1 MIITRPNGK
10 KYYPVIGLEI
20 HAELKTNS
28 KMFCACKNNPDE
40 EKPNTNI
47 CAICMG
53 HPGTLPTLNKKA
65 IEHVIKVGTSLG
77 SEIAEY
83 TEWDRKNYF
92 YPDIPKGYQISQ
104 YAYPL
109 VKGGSLVVKGDPKD
123 LDPETGQVRMH
134 TVRLTRI
141 HLEED
146 TASSSHDKGSFSLVD
161 FNRAGLPLMELV
173 TEPCIHDAKTAA
185 NFAKELQ
192 LLLRTL
198 GAGEANMEKG
208 EMRVEANISVSDNPR
223 AHELPYDFKTFG
235 TKVEVKNLNSF
246 KSVERAIEYELERHI
261 DILERS
267 EELRASGADDATLK
281 EKGLKIVQETRGFD
295 ETTGK
300 TFSQRAKEDSHDY
313 RYFPDPDLP
322 KLIVSEVF
330 SKDSIQLPK
339 LPWDMRATYKDD
351 FAMKDEDAEMFVQN
365 EMFRNFFTQVAEKLI
380 ESEKIKLAINYI
392 TSDIAGLVK
401 KSVTDKKGE
410 PGSYL
415 IQISKDAFA
424 EIINMIS
431 AGELSSRGAKDL
443 IALYWS
449 VEQVDI
455 DDVSKNTP
463 KQIAEARGMIQK
475 NDPEALKKMIEELFA
490 ANPNVIADYKAGKE
504 ASIQFFVGQ
513 IMKLTKGSVNPQVAK
528 DTILELIKLV

>member
-10 KYYPVIGLEI
+10 KYYPIIGLEI

-40 EKPNTNI
+40 DKPNVNV

-53 HPGTLPTLNKKA
+53 HPGTLPVLNKKA
-65 IEHVIKVGTSLG
+65 IEHVIKVGISLK
-77 SEIAEY
+77 SEIADY

-109 VKGGSLVVKGDPKD
+109 VKGGHVTVKGDLKD
-123 LDPETGQVRMH
+123 IDTETGKVRMH
-134 TVRLTRI
+134 EVRLTRI

-146 TASSSHDKGSFSLVD
+146 TASSSHDKGAFSLVD

-173 TEPCIHDAKTAA
+173 TEPCIHDAKTAS

-246 KSVERAIEYELERHI
+246 KSVERAIEYEIERHI
-261 DILERS
+261 DILERAELLKTEGAT
-267 EELRASGADDATLK
+267 EETLK

-295 ETTGK
+295 ESTGK
-300 TFSQRAKEDSHDY
+300 TFSQRAKENSHDY

-322 KLIVSEVF
+322 KMMVSEVF
-330 SKDSIQLPK
+330 SHEDILKSLPK
-339 LPWDMRATYKDD
+339 LPWEMRIEYLELGVTA
-351 FAMKDEDAEMFVQN
+351 ENAEMFTANRILGSYFDAYTKNVSDK
-365 EMFRNFFTQVAEKLI
+365 A
-380 ESEKIKLAINYI
+380 KIKLAENYI
-392 TSDIAGLVK
+392 ANDIA
-401 KSVTDKKGE
+401 
-410 PGSYL
+410 SY
-415 IQISKDAFA
+415 ISKLPIEYTSI
-424 EIINMIS
+424 EISLSVDYFSELIDMIV
-431 AGELSSRGAKDL
+431 AGELSSRGAKDTL
-443 IALYWS
+443 AVYFVPGVKTVAKKDFDFENIGS
-449 VEQVDI
+449 PRKV
-455 DDVSKNTP
+455 
-463 KQIAEARGMIQK
+463 AETNGFILK
-475 NDPEALKKMIEELFA
+475 NDPEALKKMIEELLA
-490 ANPNVIADYKAGKE
+490 QYPQVVADYKAGKE

-513 IMKLTKGSVNPQVAK
+513 VMKLTKGSVNPQVAK
-528 DTILELIKLV
+528 EKIQEIIK